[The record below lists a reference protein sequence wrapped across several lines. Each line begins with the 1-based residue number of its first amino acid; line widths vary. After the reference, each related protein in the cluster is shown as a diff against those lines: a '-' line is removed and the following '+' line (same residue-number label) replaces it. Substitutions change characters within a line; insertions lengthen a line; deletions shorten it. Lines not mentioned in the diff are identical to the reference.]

1 MNGQV
6 MRHLAALPSRL
17 CALGLLAGLT
27 ATGAAAQ
34 ESCSATVS
42 LLHEACID
50 QAEADHGVARAI
62 CLNLRSASARQDCRD
77 DAATD
82 NTKARAECVAQRDW
96 RQASCAVVGE
106 QRYDPK
112 IDPKR
117 FDTDFHHLSHP
128 NPYFPLGIGMSWEF
142 RGGDELNT
150 VEVTDETKLIEG
162 VTCIVLRDLVYLKG
176 HLHEATDDWFAAAKD
191 GTSWYFGE
199 EVKNYE
205 NFKGDVPRRSE
216 LTSVDGSFKHGRDG
230 DKGGIILPATPTV
243 GQIYREEF
251 SLANAEDLAEV
262 LSTSYA
268 YGAGGELDEF
278 VPAALAQRMCA
289 AGDCVVTKNYSLLEP
304 GVLTRKYYA
313 RDLGFFLET
322 IVGEGIDVQLT
333 GCNFD
338 PRCDGLPQR

>member
-1 MNGQV
+1 MNEQV
-6 MRHLAALPSRL
+6 MRHAAALPGRW
-17 CALGLLAGLT
+17 CALGLLIGLT
-27 ATGAAAQ
+27 ATSAAAQ
-34 ESCSATVS
+34 ENCSATVS

-77 DAATD
+77 DAAKD
-82 NTKARAECVAQRDW
+82 SDKARALCLAQRDW
-96 RQASCAVVGE
+96 RQASCATLGE

-128 NPYFPLGIGMSWEF
+128 NPYFPLGIGMRWEY
-142 RGGDELNT
+142 RGGDEFNT
-150 VEVTDETKLIEG
+150 VEVTNETKLIEG

-176 HLHEATDDWFAAAKD
+176 RLSEATDDWFAAAKD

-205 NFKGDVPRRSE
+205 TFKGDAPRRPE
-216 LTSVDGSFKHGRDG
+216 LVSAEGSFKHGRDG
-230 DKGGIILPATPTV
+230 DKGGIIMPATPAV
-243 GQIYREEF
+243 GQVYREEF
-251 SLANAEDLAEV
+251 ALANAEDVSEV
-262 LSTSYA
+262 LSIHYA

-278 VPAALAQRMCA
+278 VPAALAERMCA

-304 GVLTRKYYA
+304 GAVTRKYYA